1 MIHFAVGSTRL
12 VVSHRT
18 LDCTRGSTGHVHA
31 TKRRPEM
38 LKMLTVL
45 RAPITN
51 VMLVHVPGIA
61 GVIEQPG
68 ELGPGNH

>member
-51 VMLVHVPGIA
+51 VMLVHGTRYRRSHRA
-61 GVIEQPG
+61 TGRTRTR
-68 ELGPGNH
+68 